1 MTLKE
6 IIREKEN
13 NLNKIPDELLTN
25 IQKSEK
31 EIYGKLITLLD
42 KLRRDSE
49 GRIIISKANIA
60 VASEIENELKTI
72 VLTKDY
78 LDSLRK
84 FASGFDE
91 QAEWNDKFFA
101 KVFDGFKTSTTAD
114 AFLESAKK
122 TALNELLGAP
132 MEASFTAPIAD
143 IINTSVSSGTS
154 WVDLSNQIKDYV
166 LGAGDESGKLTKYAS
181 QIAYDSFAYSDRS
194 YTNIIAEENDAI
206 WYLYSG
212 TEQENSRCFCD
223 ERKGKFFHRKEIEAF
238 GRGENLGAC
247 KVGTHWQGA
256 DKNTNEQTIFIYAGG
271 HKCIDSILPVSIAIV
286 PQDVIERNIANGNYT
301 P

>member
-6 IIREKEN
+6 IIKEKEK
-13 NLNKIPDELLTN
+13 NLNKIPDALLTN

-42 KLRRDSE
+42 KLRRDNE
-49 GRIIISKANIA
+49 ARIIISKANIA
-60 VASEIENELKTI
+60 IASEIENELKTI

-78 LDSLRK
+78 LDSLRT
-84 FASGFDE
+84 FANGFDE
-91 QAEWNDKFFA
+91 QAEWNDKFFS
-101 KVFDGFKTSTTAD
+101 KVFDDFKTSTTAD

-166 LGAGDESGKLTKYAS
+166 LGEGDESGKLSQYAS
-181 QIAYDSFAYSDRS
+181 QIAYDSFAQSDRA
-194 YTNIIAEENDAI
+194 YTNIIAEENDAE

-212 TEQENSRCFCD
+212 TEQENSRPFCD
-223 ERKGKFFHRKEIEAF
+223 ERKGKYFHYKEIEDWAS
-238 GRGENLGAC
+238 LD
-247 KVGTHWQGA
+247 WQGKA
-256 DKNTNEQTIFIYAGG
+256 DGTNEQTIFILAGG
-271 HKCIDSILPVSIAIV
+271 YRCIDSILPVSIAIV